1 MWSDLFVLLELFII
15 NFHFV
20 KNCQIHFSCTID
32 FSKRHMNLCVLKINK
47 ILLCLEKEKQSL
59 CSIFCLA
66 VMDLTLKY
74 VKLKSIVLNKIKMG
88 MFHVLWWR
96 KAGLV
101 REHSQV
107 AHPLTGESTHWS
119 WHANEPFTAFCS
131 NVNIQFRK
139 IWWW

>member
-101 REHSQV
+101 MEHSQSCSSSYRWK
-107 AHPLTGESTHWS
+107 HTLKLTCKRTLYCLL
-119 WHANEPFTAFCS
+119 FK
-131 NVNIQFRK
+131 RK
-139 IWWW
+139 YSV

>member
-1 MWSDLFVLLELFII
+1 MEWFVCFVGVVYNKFLFCEELSNSLFLYYRLQQKA
-15 NFHFV
+15 HEFV
-20 KNCQIHFSCTID
+20 F
-32 FSKRHMNLCVLKINK
+32 LKINK

-101 REHSQV
+101 MEHSQV